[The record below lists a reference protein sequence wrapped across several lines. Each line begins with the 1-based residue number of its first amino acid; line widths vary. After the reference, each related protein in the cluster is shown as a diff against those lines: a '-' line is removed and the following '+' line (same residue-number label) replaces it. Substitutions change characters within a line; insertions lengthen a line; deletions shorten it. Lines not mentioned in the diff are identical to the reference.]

1 MRRLASRSWIVFV
14 LFAVLA
20 LLFGVFPGTW
30 FGDGGSVGRDGQW
43 LVTTYA
49 AAAAVLTVA
58 IALTAFR
65 RGDRWAWLVFWI
77 WPVFFVVHG
86 IVFFVVD
93 FAFAALGV
101 AALLLAAAVRRDTAG
116 ASRP

>member
-1 MRRLASRSWIVFV
+1 MRRIASWSWIVFV

-20 LLFGVFPGTW
+20 FLFGVFPGTW
-30 FGDGGSVGRDGQW
+30 FDDEGSIGRDEQW

-49 AAAAVLTVA
+49 AVAVVLTVA

-65 RGDRWAWLVFWI
+65 RGDRWAWAAFWV

-93 FAFAALGV
+93 FVFAALGV
-101 AALLLAAAVRRDTAG
+101 AALLISDAARRDTRRA
-116 ASRP
+116 P